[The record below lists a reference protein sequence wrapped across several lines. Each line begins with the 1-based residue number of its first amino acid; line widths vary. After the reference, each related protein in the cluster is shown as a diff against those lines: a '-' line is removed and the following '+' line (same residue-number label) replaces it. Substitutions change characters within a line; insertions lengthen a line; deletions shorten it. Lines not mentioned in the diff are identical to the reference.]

1 MMVSELSRLASYVV
15 ALSTHD
21 LASYALERGDA
32 GARCDVVELVFGRM
46 YTAIAQ
52 PTKRKKKIIFRGLKS
67 LRIKCRTIKV
77 NRSMQSITHA
87 CMYKIL

>member
-1 MMVSELSRLASYVV
+1 M

-46 YTAIAQ
+46 YTAIAHDAGARCEARSG
-52 PTKRKKKIIFRGLKS
+52 TRRCA
-67 LRIKCRTIKV
+67 LRCGRLLSV
-77 NRSMQSITHA
+77 
-87 CMYKIL
+87 